1 MSPSPI
7 TIVIVHPE
15 VYLVTSFFGTL
26 YGVIGGVVY
35 GCVLKIFS
43 EKL

>member
-26 YGVIGGVVY
+26 YGVTEVLFMAVY
-35 GCVLKIFS
+35 
-43 EKL
+43 